1 MQKKNYPPLIRPNL
15 TTNTQSCAAS
25 IQVSSEAKVEEIN
38 NISYHI
44 VAPIKLQVTSTE
56 DPMVVLREK
65 GTQQSS
71 SNIILQDAAYDA
83 VREITVIPIQD
94 MNK

>member
-1 MQKKNYPPLIRPNL
+1 M
-15 TTNTQSCAAS
+15 
-25 IQVSSEAKVEEIN
+25 N
-38 NISYHI
+38 NISCQT
-44 VAPIKLQVTSTE
+44 VVPIELQVTRND
-56 DPMVVLREK
+56 DPMFVFREK

-94 MNK
+94 MKK